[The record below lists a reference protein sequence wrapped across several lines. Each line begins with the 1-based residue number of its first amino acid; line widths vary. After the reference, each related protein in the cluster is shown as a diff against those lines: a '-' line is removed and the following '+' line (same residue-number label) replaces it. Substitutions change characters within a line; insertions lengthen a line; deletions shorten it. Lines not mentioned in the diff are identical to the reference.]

1 MATGKGA
8 ADAGIEHLRIG
19 AGNAVADYTD
29 DDIFVGQVGDI
40 LGIGEV
46 QVGQRRN
53 TVFGLDRAD
62 VVDQRKS
69 AAKPVFAAEKT
80 TPRPLNWTTR

>member
-29 DDIFVGQVGDI
+29 DDIFVGQIGDI
-40 LGIGEV
+40 LDIGEV
-46 QVGQRRN
+46 RVGQRRN

-62 VVDQRKS
+62 VVR
-69 AAKPVFAAEKT
+69 PEKIGGET
-80 TPRPLNWTTR
+80 GVRSGKNDTETVKLDN